1 MTTRSIMHYLPG
13 AESFSYPAQSS
24 QPTRSRVRP
33 LPGAKPTRRRSPG
46 YLEQSPMATRAE
58 YATHLEQNTLLT
70 RSKVTSYPPAYPEQ
84 KPAATWQNARPPT
97 WSKIHYLPGAKSL
110 ATRLPTRS
118 KNQQL
123 PGKMHGHLPGAKT
136 SSYLAQN
143 TQPPTRS
150 KKHYLPAA
158 KIISPMA
165 RPPNWHKI
173 RHLPGA
179 KHSTRPMARPPTRR
193 KIHHLPGAKSQATQ
207 RRIHH
212 LPGVKSL
219 PPNMALRCR
228 NEQFYYSCSRKKV
241 GT

>member
-58 YATHLEQNTLLT
+58 YASYLEQNTLLT

-97 WSKIHYLPGAKSL
+97 
-110 ATRLPTRS
+110 RS

-123 PGKMHGHLPGAKT
+123 PGAKCT
-136 SSYLAQN
+136 ATYPEQKTLLTRRKNNQSNGTATYLAQN
-143 TQPPTRS
+143 TPLTRS
-150 KKHYLPAA
+150 KTLYTANGTATYPAQNTSLTRSKLPAA
-158 KIISPMA
+158 EFITYP
-165 RPPNWHKI
+165 
-173 RHLPGA
+173 
-179 KHSTRPMARPPTRR
+179 
-193 KIHHLPGAKSQATQ
+193 
-207 RRIHH
+207 
-212 LPGVKSL
+212 
-219 PPNMALRCR
+219 
-228 NEQFYYSCSRKKV
+228 E
-241 GT
+241 